1 MLGKKKV
8 MALALAIASMLAV
21 TGCGGK
27 QAAGPAETL
36 VKSMQVIKRDTPIVY
51 EYSGFVEAQNEVQMK
66 ARVTGMITEKYVN
79 GGDKVEKGQLMFV
92 IDPRTYQATSWNYQA
107 QVASAQADLSRVRRD
122 ADRYQKLYE
131 QGAISKQTLDNT
143 MAELEQSEAKVE
155 AQKALLSSA
164 QVDLGETNV
173 VAPFSG
179 KVSANDL
186 AVGTFVTSG
195 TTVLATISNSDPVR
209 VKFSLAEAEY
219 LKLVATKAADGT
231 APLENLTIVLADGST
246 YPLKGKLTQVDRSI
260 SEGTGTLT
268 LKAEFDNPDK
278 VLLPGMFAHLQANVG
293 TKKDALLVPQ
303 RAVTEIMYK
312 TFVYVVNSEN
322 KVEMKEVKLGARVG
336 RLWVVESGLDGTEN
350 IIVEG
355 TQKVKKGSAV
365 KAEAMTEQDLDTST
379 TK

>member
-8 MALALAIASMLAV
+8 MALALVIASMLAV

-92 IDPRTYQATSWNYQA
+92 IDSRTYQAASWNYQA

-122 ADRYQKLYE
+122 ADRYQQLYD

-143 MAELEQSEAKVE
+143 MAELEQSEAKVQ

-186 AVGTFVTSG
+186 AVGTFVTAG

-278 VLLPGMFAHLQANVG
+278 LLLPGMFAHLQANVG

-355 TQKVKKGSAV
+355 TQKVKKGSVV

>member
-36 VKSMQVIKRDTPIVY
+36 VKSMQVVKRDTPIVY

-219 LKLVATKAADGT
+219 LKLMATKAEDGT

>member
-8 MALALAIASMLAV
+8 MALALVIASMLAV

-36 VKSMQVIKRDTPIVY
+36 VKSMQVVKRDTPIVY

-186 AVGTFVTSG
+186 AVGTFVTAG

-278 VLLPGMFAHLQANVG
+278 LLLPGMFAHLQANVG

>member
-1 MLGKKKV
+1 MFGKKKV
-8 MALALAIASMLAV
+8 MALALAVASVLAL
-21 TGCGGK
+21 TGCSGK
-27 QAAGPAETL
+27 QAAVPAETL
-36 VKSMQVIKRDTPIVY
+36 VKTMQVIKRDTPVIY

-92 IDPRTYQATSWNYQA
+92 IDPRSYQASSWNYQA

-122 ADRYQKLYE
+122 AERYQKLYE
-131 QGAISKQTLDNT
+131 QGAVSKQTLDNT

-155 AQKALLSSA
+155 AQKALLASA

-186 AVGTFVTSG
+186 AVGTFVTAG

-219 LKLVATKAADGT
+219 LKLMGTKTADGT

-268 LKAEFDNPDK
+268 LKAEFDNPEK
-278 VLLPGMFAHLQANVG
+278 ILLPGMFAHLQANIG

-312 TFVYVVNSEN
+312 TFVYVVNGEI

-336 RLWVVESGLDGTEN
+336 RLWVVESGLDGTETV
-350 IIVEG
+350 IVEG
-355 TQKVKKGSAV
+355 TQKVKKGSVV
-365 KAEAMTEQDLDTST
+365 KAETMTEQDLDTSA

>member
-36 VKSMQVIKRDTPIVY
+36 VKSMQVVKRDTPIVY

-219 LKLVATKAADGT
+219 LKLMATKAEDGT

-278 VLLPGMFAHLQANVG
+278 LLLPGMFAHLQANVG

-355 TQKVKKGSAV
+355 IQKVKKGSAV

>member
-1 MLGKKKV
+1 MFGKKKV
-8 MALALAIASMLAV
+8 MALALAVASVLAL
-21 TGCGGK
+21 TGCSGK
-27 QAAGPAETL
+27 QAAAPAETL
-36 VKSMQVIKRDTPIVY
+36 VKTMQVIKRDTPVIY

-92 IDPRTYQATSWNYQA
+92 IDPRSYQASSWNYQA

-122 ADRYQKLYE
+122 AERYQKLYE
-131 QGAISKQTLDNT
+131 QGAVSKQTLDNT
-143 MAELEQSEAKVE
+143 MAELEPSEAKVE
-155 AQKALLSSA
+155 AQKALLAAA

-186 AVGTFVTSG
+186 AVGTFVTAG

-219 LKLVATKAADGT
+219 LKLMGTKTADGT

-278 VLLPGMFAHLQANVG
+278 ILLPGMFAHLQANIG

-322 KVEMKEVKLGARVG
+322 KVEMREVKLGARVG
-336 RLWVVESGLDGTEN
+336 RLWVVESGLDGTETV
-350 IIVEG
+350 IVEG

-365 KAEAMTEQDLDTST
+365 KAETMTEQDLDTSA

>member
-1 MLGKKKV
+1 MVGKKKV
-8 MALALAIASMLAV
+8 MALALVVASMLAV

-27 QAAGPAETL
+27 QAAGPSETL
-36 VKSMQVIKRDTPIVY
+36 VKTMQVIKRDTPIIY

-122 ADRYQKLYE
+122 AERYQKLYE

-186 AVGTFVTSG
+186 AVGTFATAG

-219 LKLVATKAADGT
+219 LKLVAAKATDGT

-312 TFVYVVNSEN
+312 TFVYIVNSEN

>member
-8 MALALAIASMLAV
+8 MALALVIASMLAV

-92 IDPRTYQATSWNYQA
+92 IDSRTYQAASWNYQA

-246 YPLKGKLTQVDRSI
+246 YPLKGKLTQVDRNI

-278 VLLPGMFAHLQANVG
+278 MLLPGMFAHLQANVG

>member
-1 MLGKKKV
+1 MFGKKKV
-8 MALALAIASMLAV
+8 MALALAVASVLAL
-21 TGCGGK
+21 TGCSGK
-27 QAAGPAETL
+27 QAAAPAETL
-36 VKSMQVIKRDTPIVY
+36 VKTMQVIKRDTPVIY

-92 IDPRTYQATSWNYQA
+92 IDPRSYQASSWNYQA

-122 ADRYQKLYE
+122 AERYQKLYE
-131 QGAISKQTLDNT
+131 QGAVSKQTLDNT

-155 AQKALLSSA
+155 AQKALLAAA

-186 AVGTFVTSG
+186 AVGTFVTAG

-219 LKLVATKAADGT
+219 LKLMATKSADGT

-278 VLLPGMFAHLQANVG
+278 LLLPGMFAHLQANIG

-322 KVEMKEVKLGARVG
+322 KVEMREVKLGARVG
-336 RLWVVESGLDGTEN
+336 RLWVVESGLEGTETV
-350 IIVEG
+350 IVEG

-365 KAEAMTEQDLDTST
+365 KAETMTEQDLDTSA

>member
-8 MALALAIASMLAV
+8 MALALVIASMLAV

-36 VKSMQVIKRDTPIVY
+36 VKSMQVVKRDTPIVY

-219 LKLVATKAADGT
+219 LKLMATKAEDGT

>member
-8 MALALAIASMLAV
+8 MALALVIASMLAV

-186 AVGTFVTSG
+186 AVGTFVTAG

-336 RLWVVESGLDGTEN
+336 RLWVVESGLDGNEN

>member
-36 VKSMQVIKRDTPIVY
+36 VKSMQVVKRDTPIVY

-219 LKLVATKAADGT
+219 LKLVATKAEDGT

-278 VLLPGMFAHLQANVG
+278 LLLPGMFAHLQANVG

>member
-219 LKLVATKAADGT
+219 LKLMATKAEDGT

-278 VLLPGMFAHLQANVG
+278 LLLPGMFAHLQANVG

>member
-8 MALALAIASMLAV
+8 MALALVIASMLAV
-21 TGCGGK
+21 AGCGGK

-36 VKSMQVIKRDTPIVY
+36 VKSMQVVKRDTPIVY

-278 VLLPGMFAHLQANVG
+278 LLLPGMFAHLQANVG

-355 TQKVKKGSAV
+355 TQKVKKGSVV

>member
-8 MALALAIASMLAV
+8 MALALVIASMLAV

-186 AVGTFVTSG
+186 AVGTFVTAG

-278 VLLPGMFAHLQANVG
+278 LLLPGMFAHLQANVG

-365 KAEAMTEQDLDTST
+365 KAEAMTEQDLHTST

>member
-8 MALALAIASMLAV
+8 MALALVVASMLAV

-27 QAAGPAETL
+27 QAAGPSETL
-36 VKSMQVIKRDTPIVY
+36 VKTMQVIKRDTPIIY

-122 ADRYQKLYE
+122 AERYQKLYE

-186 AVGTFVTSG
+186 VVGTFVTAG

-219 LKLVATKAADGT
+219 LKLVAAKATDGT

-312 TFVYVVNSEN
+312 TFVYIANSEN

>member
-8 MALALAIASMLAV
+8 MALALVIASMLAV

-27 QAAGPAETL
+27 QAAAPADTL
-36 VKSMQVIKRDTPIVY
+36 VKTMQVIKRDTPIVY

-186 AVGTFVTSG
+186 AVGTFVTAG

-219 LKLVATKAADGT
+219 LKLVAAKAADGS

-260 SEGTGTLT
+260 SEGTGTLA

-278 VLLPGMFAHLQANVG
+278 VLLPGMFAHLQANIG

-355 TQKVKKGSAV
+355 IQKVKKGSAV
-365 KAEAMTEQDLDTST
+365 KTEAMTEQDLDTST

>member
-8 MALALAIASMLAV
+8 MALALVVASMLAV

-27 QAAGPAETL
+27 QAAGPSETL
-36 VKSMQVIKRDTPIVY
+36 VKTMQVIKRDTPIIY

-186 AVGTFVTSG
+186 AVGTFVTAG

-219 LKLVATKAADGT
+219 LKLMAANAEDGS

-268 LKAEFDNPDK
+268 LKAEFDNPNK
-278 VLLPGMFAHLQANVG
+278 VLLPGMFAHLQIG
-293 TKKDALLVPQ
+293 
-303 RAVTEIMYK
+303 RAHV
-312 TFVYVVNSEN
+312 
-322 KVEMKEVKLGARVG
+322 
-336 RLWVVESGLDGTEN
+336 
-350 IIVEG
+350 
-355 TQKVKKGSAV
+355 
-365 KAEAMTEQDLDTST
+365 
-379 TK
+379 

>member
-186 AVGTFVTSG
+186 AVGTFVTAG

-336 RLWVVESGLDGTEN
+336 RLWVVESGLDGNEN

>member
-164 QVDLGETNV
+164 LVDLGETNV

-219 LKLVATKAADGT
+219 LKLMATKAEDGT

-278 VLLPGMFAHLQANVG
+278 LLLPGMFAHLQANVG

>member
-8 MALALAIASMLAV
+8 MALALVIASMLAV

-186 AVGTFVTSG
+186 AVGTFVTAG

-312 TFVYVVNSEN
+312 TFVYIVNSEN

-355 TQKVKKGSAV
+355 TQKVKTGSAV

>member
-186 AVGTFVTSG
+186 AVGTFVTAG

-355 TQKVKKGSAV
+355 TQKVKKGSVV

>member
-36 VKSMQVIKRDTPIVY
+36 VKSMQVVKRDTPIVY

-143 MAELEQSEAKVE
+143 MAELEQSEAKVQ

-219 LKLVATKAADGT
+219 LKLMATKAEDGT

-278 VLLPGMFAHLQANVG
+278 LLLPGMFAHLQANVG

-355 TQKVKKGSAV
+355 TQKVKKGSVV

>member
-36 VKSMQVIKRDTPIVY
+36 VKSMQVVKRDTPIVY

-219 LKLVATKAADGT
+219 LKLMATKAEDGT

-246 YPLKGKLTQVDRSI
+246 YPLKGKLTQVDRNI

>member
-8 MALALAIASMLAV
+8 MALALVIASMLAV

-27 QAAGPAETL
+27 QAAGPADTL

-186 AVGTFVTSG
+186 AVGTFVTAG

-219 LKLVATKAADGT
+219 LKLMATKAADGT

>member
-8 MALALAIASMLAV
+8 MALALVIASMLAV
-21 TGCGGK
+21 AGCGGK

-92 IDPRTYQATSWNYQA
+92 IDSRTYQAASWNYQA

-122 ADRYQKLYE
+122 ADRYQQLYD

-143 MAELEQSEAKVE
+143 MAELEQSEAKVQ

-186 AVGTFVTSG
+186 AVGTFVTAG

-219 LKLVATKAADGT
+219 LKLLSTKAEDGT

-355 TQKVKKGSAV
+355 TQKVKKGSVV

>member
-8 MALALAIASMLAV
+8 MALALVIASMLAV

-36 VKSMQVIKRDTPIVY
+36 VKSMQVVKRDTPIVY

-92 IDPRTYQATSWNYQA
+92 IDSRTYQAASWNYQA

-186 AVGTFVTSG
+186 AVGTFVTAG

-312 TFVYVVNSEN
+312 TFIYVVNSEN

-355 TQKVKKGSAV
+355 TQKVKKGSVV

>member
-8 MALALAIASMLAV
+8 MALALVIASMLAV

-164 QVDLGETNV
+164 QVDVGETNV

-186 AVGTFVTSG
+186 AVGTFVTAG

>member
-36 VKSMQVIKRDTPIVY
+36 VKSMQVVKRDTPIVY

-186 AVGTFVTSG
+186 AVGTFVTAG

>member
-1 MLGKKKV
+1 MFGKKKV
-8 MALALAIASMLAV
+8 MALALAVASVLAL
-21 TGCGGK
+21 TGCSGK
-27 QAAGPAETL
+27 QAAAPAETL
-36 VKSMQVIKRDTPIVY
+36 VKTMQVIKRDTPVIY

-92 IDPRTYQATSWNYQA
+92 IDPRSYQASSWNYQA

-122 ADRYQKLYE
+122 AERYQKLYE
-131 QGAISKQTLDNT
+131 QGAVSKQTLDNT

-155 AQKALLSSA
+155 AQKALLAAA

-186 AVGTFVTSG
+186 AVGTFVTAG

-219 LKLVATKAADGT
+219 LKLMGTKTADGT

-278 VLLPGMFAHLQANVG
+278 ILLPGMFAHLQANIG

-322 KVEMKEVKLGARVG
+322 KVEMREVKLGARVG
-336 RLWVVESGLDGTEN
+336 RLWVVESGLDGTETV
-350 IIVEG
+350 IVEG

-365 KAEAMTEQDLDTST
+365 KAETMTDQDLDTSA

>member
-8 MALALAIASMLAV
+8 MALALVIASMLAV

-36 VKSMQVIKRDTPIVY
+36 VKSMQVVKRDTPIVY

-246 YPLKGKLTQVDRSI
+246 YPLKGKLTQVDRNI

-312 TFVYVVNSEN
+312 TFIYVVNSEN

>member
-186 AVGTFVTSG
+186 AVGTFVTAG

-312 TFVYVVNSEN
+312 TFIYVVNSEN

-355 TQKVKKGSAV
+355 IQKVKKGSAV

>member
-36 VKSMQVIKRDTPIVY
+36 VKSMQVVKRDTPIVY

-186 AVGTFVTSG
+186 AVGTFVTAG

-278 VLLPGMFAHLQANVG
+278 LLLPGMFAHLQANVG

-312 TFVYVVNSEN
+312 TFIYVVNSEN

-355 TQKVKKGSAV
+355 IQKVKKGSAV

>member
-8 MALALAIASMLAV
+8 MALTLVVASMLGV

-27 QAAGPAETL
+27 QAAGPSETL

-186 AVGTFVTSG
+186 AVGTFVTAG

-219 LKLVATKAADGT
+219 LKLMAAKAEDGS

-268 LKAEFDNPDK
+268 LKAEFDNPNK
-278 VLLPGMFAHLQANVG
+278 VLLPGMFAHLQASVG

-312 TFVYVVNSEN
+312 TFVYVVNNEN

-336 RLWVVESGLDGTEN
+336 RLWVVESGLDGSEN

-365 KAEAMTEQDLDTST
+365 KTETMTEQDLDTST

>member
-8 MALALAIASMLAV
+8 MALALVIASMLAV
-21 TGCGGK
+21 AGCGGK

-186 AVGTFVTSG
+186 AVGTFVTAG

-219 LKLVATKAADGT
+219 LKLMATKAEDGT

-278 VLLPGMFAHLQANVG
+278 LLLPGMFAHLQANVG

-312 TFVYVVNSEN
+312 TFVYIVNSEN

>member
-8 MALALAIASMLAV
+8 MALALVVASMLAV

-27 QAAGPAETL
+27 QAAGPSETL

-186 AVGTFVTSG
+186 AVGTFVTAG

-219 LKLVATKAADGT
+219 LKLMAAKAEDGS

-268 LKAEFDNPDK
+268 LKAEFDNPNK

-312 TFVYVVNSEN
+312 TFVYVVNNEN

-336 RLWVVESGLDGTEN
+336 RLWVVESGLDGSEN

-365 KAEAMTEQDLDTST
+365 KTETMTEQDLDTST

>member
-186 AVGTFVTSG
+186 AVGTFVTAG

-219 LKLVATKAADGT
+219 LKLMATKAEDGT

-278 VLLPGMFAHLQANVG
+278 LLLPGMFAHLQANVG

-355 TQKVKKGSAV
+355 TQKVKKGSVV

>member
-36 VKSMQVIKRDTPIVY
+36 VKSMQVVKRDTPIVY

-107 QVASAQADLSRVRRD
+107 QVASAQADLSPVRRD

-219 LKLVATKAADGT
+219 LKLMATKAEDGT

-278 VLLPGMFAHLQANVG
+278 LLLPGMFAHLQANVG